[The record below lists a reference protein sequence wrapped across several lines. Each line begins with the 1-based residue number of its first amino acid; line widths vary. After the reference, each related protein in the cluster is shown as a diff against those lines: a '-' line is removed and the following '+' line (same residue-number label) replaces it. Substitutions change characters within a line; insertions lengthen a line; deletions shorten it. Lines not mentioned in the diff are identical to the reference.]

1 MTEEGKQAEV
11 LLEELGPLVEF
22 GVVQRGTSHEI
33 PLRGVSYGVDT
44 VRSVLRGRLNPD
56 LPLVT
61 LRFKGETYVLTLK
74 DLKLAE

>member
-1 MTEEGKQAEV
+1 MTEEGKQAEA
-11 LLEELGPLVEF
+11 LLEALGPLVEF
-22 GVVQRGTSHEI
+22 DVHQRGTTHQI

-44 VRSVLRGRLNPD
+44 VRSLVNGRLNPD